1 MSDFSAFYEKNQTSI
16 YNEHCEG
23 VKKMANPLDEV
34 TGPHNDEGREV
45 RVIEKQLPVTIGAG
59 SLIFE
64 IVISVIGFVPGA
76 VLTFSENDLGPLA
89 LVLIWCAGVLPG
101 LIYLLLKV
109 QAKNYFMQL
118 MQRIQA
124 CASTIGNYQEQRYE
138 ILKNV
143 AGLVK
148 QSVELDKDVMKA
160 VAAYRSGGMPADGD
174 LSRQEEIL
182 DRGFGKLFPQV
193 EAYPELRAHAQIAEA
208 MRQNSYLQR
217 EITAARDLYN
227 QVVLIWNTEIY
238 NWPVKQI
245 VAARSHFTT
254 RIPFTVSKAVID
266 SSKSTFF

>member
-1 MSDFSAFYEKNQTSI
+1 
-16 YNEHCEG
+16 
-23 VKKMANPLDEV
+23 MANPLDEV
-34 TGPHNDEGREV
+34 TGPYNNEGREV
-45 RVIEKQLPVTIGAG
+45 RVIEKQLPVTIGTG

-64 IVISVIGFVPGA
+64 IVICVIGF
-76 VLTFSENDLGPLA
+76 
-89 LVLIWCAGVLPG
+89 VLIWCAGMLPG

-160 VAAYRSGGMPADGD
+160 VAAYRSGGMPASGD
-174 LSRQEEIL
+174 LNRQEEIL

-193 EAYPELRAHAQIAEA
+193 EAYPELKAHAQIAEA

-266 SSKSTFF
+266 NSKSTFF